1 LKKDDDDSLASRLCY
16 RAYLRGVLH
25 GRLHGPQQAHTPQG
39 IVELIM
45 RRVEEPGAYGKGKG
59 KGKDKGDS
67 SGDESPSKRGRFG
80 PHEQDDPR
88 TPGSGE

>member
-1 LKKDDDDSLASRLCY
+1 MKRDDDDSLASRLCY

-39 IVELIM
+39 IVESIM

-59 KGKDKGDS
+59 KDKGDS
-67 SGDESPSKRGRFG
+67 SEDESPSKRGRFG
-80 PHEQDDPR
+80 PHEHEAPR
-88 TPGSGE
+88 TSGSGE